1 MRILRRTVE
10 VVIGIPDDL
19 PTPSDDDIDA
29 SMAVVF
35 DVLSKEEFDTL
46 DEHPTWDFL
55 SAKVQ
60 RKG

>member
-19 PTPSDDDIDA
+19 PTPSDDDIDN

>member
-19 PTPSDDDIDA
+19 PTPSDDDIDN

-55 SAKVQ
+55 SARVK